1 MGNQIEL
8 KKEEIR
14 EFTLCYK
21 GGLMWLRYKP
31 YKQAFI
37 IDINPYDIAILMKNE
52 GYKMELFQRDVEL
65 KFTQSVL
72 VNTHEEEPVYG
83 IKIVEDDDEE
93 VFPPVCYVHKNS
105 Q

>member
-31 YKQAFI
+31 YKREFI

-52 GYKMELFQRDVEL
+52 GYEMELFQRDMEL
-65 KFTQSVL
+65 RFSKSIL

-83 IKIVEDDDEE
+83 IKIIEDDDEE
-93 VFPPVCYVHKNS
+93 VFPPICKVQKNS